1 MDATITRH
9 ELELAFAH
17 YCDVRERA
25 IATGD
30 WRRWAALFAED
41 ARYIEHAY
49 GEFHGRQAISEWIV
63 GVMEPFPMMTF
74 PNDWVVFDPEQ
85 RFVVFQCQNRLPHP
99 TDPNGAPFQFPTWTK
114 LDYAEDGLWSC
125 EEDVYNPK
133 RAADVIQA
141 WLKAGGR
148 LAARERVKMKDI

>member
-1 MDATITRH
+1 MATDVTRN

-30 WRRWAALFAED
+30 WRRWAALFTED
-41 ARYIEHAY
+41 ARYVEHAY
-49 GEFHGRQAISEWIV
+49 GEFNGRQAISDWIV
-63 GVMEPFPMMTF
+63 GVMEPFPTMTF

-85 RFVVFQCQNRLPHP
+85 SFVVFQCQNRLPHP

-114 LDYAEDGLWSC
+114 LDYAGDGLWSC

-133 RAADVIQA
+133 NAAEVIQA
-141 WLKAGGR
+141 WIKAGGKI
-148 LAARERVKMKDI
+148 AARERVKMQHL

>member
-1 MDATITRH
+1 MPSDVTRN

-17 YCDVRERA
+17 YCDVRQRA
-25 IATGD
+25 IATSD
-30 WRRWAALFAED
+30 WRRWAALFTED

-49 GEFHGRQAISEWIV
+49 GEFQGRQAISDWIV

-85 RFVVFQCQNRLPHP
+85 CFVVFQCQNRLPHP
-99 TDPNGAPFQFPTWTK
+99 SDPKGAPFQFPTWTK
-114 LDYAEDGLWSC
+114 LDYAGDGLWSC

-133 RAADVIQA
+133 NAAAVIQA
-141 WLKAGGR
+141 WIKAGGK
-148 LAARERVKMKDI
+148 LAARERVKMQHL

>member
-1 MDATITRH
+1 MATDVTRA

-25 IATGD
+25 IATSD
-30 WRRWAALFAED
+30 WRRWAALFTED
-41 ARYIEHAY
+41 ARYVEHAY
-49 GEFHGRQAISEWIV
+49 GEFHGRQAIADWIV

-85 RFVVFQCQNRLPHP
+85 SFVVFQCQNRLPHP
-99 TDPNGAPFQFPTWTK
+99 TDPSGPPFQFPTWTK
-114 LDYAEDGLWSC
+114 LDYAGDGLWSC

-133 RAADVIQA
+133 KAAAVIQA
-141 WLKAGGR
+141 WIQAGGR
-148 LAARERVKMKDI
+148 RAARERVKMRDL

>member
-1 MDATITRH
+1 MPSDVTRD

-30 WRRWAALFAED
+30 WRRWAALFTED
-41 ARYIEHAY
+41 ARYVEHAY
-49 GEFHGRQAISEWIV
+49 GEFHGRQAISDWIV
-63 GVMEPFPMMTF
+63 GVMEPFPTMTF

-85 RFVVFQCQNRLPHP
+85 SFVVFQCQNRLPHP
-99 TDPNGAPFQFPTWTK
+99 TDSNGPPFQFPTWTK
-114 LDYAEDGLWSC
+114 LDYAGNGLWSC

-133 RAADVIQA
+133 KAAEVIQA
-141 WLKAGGR
+141 WIAAGGK
-148 LAARERVKMKDI
+148 LAARERVKMQHL